1 MCKSIAYLS
10 FAVLQQWW
18 TRNQC
23 RAYLLGLVCLSMG
36 AGSGFIEVQ
45 VEAQVEKWTTIVPIT
60 TGQATQPSIQAQG
73 NNVFIA
79 WSDSRLGASE
89 IFFRRSTDGGQ
100 TWGLEQRI
108 TETIAD
114 SVSPDLDADR
124 RYLYLVWQED
134 QRVKFALYDGLQ
146 WQRQTVLSEAGHRP
160 RIAVTKIFP
169 NNFIYVVWER
179 MSTQSLEANQPSQ
192 SSSTQAEIVISDDQG
207 LNWQKVRPL
216 TSVQWESAEP
226 DVAAG
231 FQSAIVAWQD
241 HREATSQIY
250 AKQYQE
256 FKSGPDWRL
265 SSPGNA
271 RRPAVAMSRAE
282 TSLTSTRLANS
293 PSSLPMTAVTWESRR
308 YQTDPAD
315 IWVAETLLNQDLS
328 LYQISDNS
336 AESVS
341 PQIDLGSD
349 QTWLFWRD
357 GSSGNWEI
365 YFSQHQRDQWSTSR
379 SFLPKDHVASLNKSG
394 HSPTFPMVS
403 ISQDQ
408 VHFVWIE
415 STRETRFLAP
425 AGEAQTRLFYRRR
438 DTQPLP
444 IPSRPIH
451 IDLDAPAGFDND
463 RNLTFMWQK
472 QGEKINY
479 QIWASINQAS
489 FQQIGQTS
497 DSRFEF
503 QPTATGVSYRIR
515 VRAAD
520 AVENW
525 SDFSPPSTA
534 VYVDYRPP
542 QLEFHTPSTNEV
554 QIPVIASPRVMVTA
568 TCLDDNLTSCQ
579 LRLGTGRIPTLS
591 DTWQNL
597 GSAIRT
603 PFTRERIYVWDTT
616 DLDGIYTLSLTA
628 IDTAQ
633 NRTTIQSTVIID
645 NRPPLPISGGSSAS
659 LTMGDLADISYYT
672 PAWSPDGNR
681 IAFSSNAAGSV
692 DIWILELQNQSRKRL
707 TRDKWI
713 DLHPS
718 WHPDGQK
725 IAFQSQRPQP
735 KDTEELNW
743 EIWLI
748 NADGS
753 SLRQL
758 VDQPAQMPS
767 WSPTG
772 NQLAVAIEQA
782 GDYEIFLA
790 SFDNQPTTLLQLTR
804 NSHQDLF
811 PTWSPGMMKIAYQSN
826 RSGNWDIWLT
836 NIDQTNDAAE
846 QLLRQSFANETQP
859 RWSPNGKYLLFLTD
873 RMGGYQVADAIF
885 SQSGQPPVGPKTG
898 LDPTVRSPVRLSPP
912 GVPVVSAN
920 WSSDGKYLI
929 YQSKDQLYTV
939 PIVFP
944 TTEVEAQIITPYN
957 RGLVSGKVDL
967 FGLARGRQFQEF
979 HLDYT
984 SAISSQFSDQVD
996 SPSSRGQAWIPI
1008 GGRSTQPVNEVGFL
1022 GQWDTRRLNGEYIL
1036 RLTVVASSPPVGLTG
1051 DRVKGKQEE
1060 MSTGG
1065 WKEVEDLQAVFVQN
1079 RRPAL
1084 EILSPFDGTVTNEQT
1099 IQLRGRTSA
1108 YAQLYL
1114 NDQRIELD
1122 SSGDFALRLLLKKG
1136 ENQFNLRATSSVLG
1150 ETRASRTVFR
1160 DSQPP
1165 ELTLKTPTDFL
1176 VSPVPYILVAGTT
1189 DSTKLDI
1196 RQGTRDTKSSAN
1208 TVIPV
1213 QPDET
1218 FQRWVGLQLG
1228 PNIITIVATDR
1239 FNRESVQH
1247 RRIIYTVPDIGKEI
1261 ANLAPEDNHP
1271 PGIVD
1276 LSPPNGLIIRQ
1287 PEEEL
1292 TISARLIDDVKID
1305 PFSLVFN
1312 FDEQTFRFDPDD
1324 EADRPAEMADFDG
1337 KIFSFDP
1344 ATGVFTYRPAQELS
1358 QGQHQ
1363 FKLQVSDF
1371 QGNTA
1376 SPISTA
1382 FVIDRQPFY
1391 ASLSAVRDDNVLWV
1405 HLVSNKEIETVGNVT
1420 VASVPSL
1427 LATPNSDDLPTQVYT
1442 IGLEPVSTTDLRP
1455 EPTLREMSDKKPGVS
1470 SSETLF
1476 VYQGQFRLISTANSF
1491 DLSAD
1496 LFLRHLSL
1504 PTNSSQDDRT
1514 IRSVDPIHLDGYYA
1528 DQNQFQTFP
1537 MLPFPQQVQGQS
1549 STIVAYQIQHYQ
1561 GASLIFLNPQV
1572 NLQFQLRSQDG
1583 FDANRVLRQMQDAET
1598 RQLEIVYPIHQI
1610 KYNVEAEVIQN
1621 SSFELRIPSEKMS
1634 LPVESTALFYWQKS
1648 WQPVK
1653 NVRRSM
1659 INDQVYLTGV
1669 VAQLG
1674 SYGLLIDRTPPEV
1687 QLRQTKS
1694 SVIEL
1699 EVTDGGSGVDRLVV
1713 QIDQL
1718 VPITLNATGQSRSD
1732 RSPEKGM
1739 LFRQTNSYTGKLIY
1753 LPGSLKPGRH
1763 TIQLTA
1769 FDRANNSAQFKDTFF
1784 SQDIFDFMGQTFAYP
1799 NPASGQ
1805 VQIQFQ
1811 LTKAADVELGIY
1823 NVVGEL
1829 VYSTQLKAVTGQNSR
1844 LKWSCQNRL
1853 QQDVAPGIYIFDLKA
1868 TSSGRTVR
1876 RSGKIAVLTRTSINR
1891 GYR

>member
-1 MCKSIAYLS
+1 MFIYKSIAYLS

-18 TRNQC
+18 DRNQRC
-23 RAYLLGLVCLSMG
+23 AYLLGLVYLSMG
-36 AGSGFIEVQ
+36 AGPGFIEVR
-45 VEAQVEKWTTIVPIT
+45 VEARDEKWTTIVPIT

-134 QRVKFALYDGLQ
+134 QKVKFALYDGLQ

-179 MSTQSLEANQPSQ
+179 MGTQSLDANQLSQ

-231 FQSAIVAWQD
+231 FQSAIVAWRD

-256 FKSGPDWRL
+256 FKPSTDWRL
-265 SSPGNA
+265 VSPGNA
-271 RRPAVAMSRAE
+271 RRPAVAMSRVE

-293 PSSLPMTAVTWESRR
+293 PSFLPVTAVTWESRR

-341 PQIDLGSD
+341 PQIDLSSD

-365 YFSQHQRDQWSTSR
+365 YFSQHQRNQWSPSR
-379 SFLPKDHVASLNKSG
+379 SFLPKDHVVSLNESG

-415 STRETRFLAP
+415 STGETMPLAP
-425 AGEAQTRLFYRRR
+425 AGKAQTRLSYRRH

-463 RNLTFMWQK
+463 RNLTFIWQK

-503 QPTATGVSYRIR
+503 QPTANGASYRIR

-542 QLEFHTPSTNEV
+542 QLAFHIPSTNEV
-554 QIPVIASPRVMVTA
+554 QMPVIVSPRVMVTA

-645 NRPPLPISGGSSAS
+645 NRQPLPISGGSSAS
-659 LTMGDLADISYYT
+659 LIMGNLADISYYT

-692 DIWILELQNQSRKRL
+692 DIWILELQNQSRQRL

-725 IAFQSQRPQP
+725 IAFQSQRPHP
-735 KDTEELNW
+735 KDPEELNW

-748 NADGS
+748 NVDGS

-790 SFDNQPTTLLQLTR
+790 SFDDQPTTFLQLTR

-811 PTWSPGMMKIAYQSN
+811 PTWSPGMMQIAYQSN

-836 NIDQTNDAAE
+836 NIDQTNDTAE

-859 RWSPNGKYLLFLTD
+859 RWSPNGKHLLFLTD

-885 SQSGQPPVGPKTG
+885 PQSGQSPVGPQTG
-898 LDPTVRSPVRLSPP
+898 LDPTVRFPARLSPS

-957 RGLVSGKVDL
+957 RGLVSGKVNL

-984 SAISSQFSDQVD
+984 SAISSQFPDQMD
-996 SPSSRGQAWIPI
+996 SPSGRGQAWIPI

-1036 RLTVVASSPPVGLTG
+1036 RLTVVASSPPV
-1051 DRVKGKQEE
+1051 R
-1060 MSTGG
+1060 STGG
-1065 WKEVEDLQAVFVQN
+1065 RQEIEDLQAVFVQN
-1079 RRPAL
+1079 GRPAL

-1122 SSGDFALRLLLKKG
+1122 SSGDFSIRLLLQKG
-1136 ENQFNLRATSSVLG
+1136 KNQFNLRATSPVLG

-1165 ELTLKTPTDFL
+1165 TLTLKTPTDFL

-1213 QPDET
+1213 NPDGT

-1228 PNIITIVATDR
+1228 PNLITIVATDR
-1239 FNRESVQH
+1239 FNRQSVEH
-1247 RRIIYTVPDIGKEI
+1247 RRIIYTVPDTGKEI

-1276 LSPPNGLIIRQ
+1276 LSPPNGSIIRQ

-1305 PFSLVFN
+1305 PFSLVFS
-1312 FDEQTFRFDPDD
+1312 FDEQTFRFDRDD

-1363 FKLQVSDF
+1363 FKLQVRDF

-1391 ASLSAVRDDNVLWV
+1391 ASLSAVRDDNALWV

-1420 VASVPSL
+1420 VASVLSL
-1427 LATPNSDDLPTQVYT
+1427 LATPNSDDLLTQVYT

-1455 EPTLREMSDKKPGVS
+1455 KPTLREMSDKKPGAS

-1476 VYQGQFRLISTANSF
+1476 VYQGQFQLISTANSF

-1514 IRSVDPIHLDGYYA
+1514 SRSVDPIHLKGYYA

-1549 STIVAYQIQHYQ
+1549 STIVAYQIQHYR
-1561 GASLIFLNPQV
+1561 GASLIFLNPQM

-1583 FDANRVLRQMQDAET
+1583 FDANRVLRQMKDAET

-1659 INDQVYLTGV
+1659 INDQVYLTAV

-1687 QLRQTKS
+1687 QLRQTNS

-1699 EVTDGGSGVDRLVV
+1699 EVTDRGSGVDRLVV

-1732 RSPEKGM
+1732 QSPEKGM

-1769 FDRANNSAQFKDTFF
+1769 FDRANNSAQFTDTFF
-1784 SQDIFDFMGQTFAYP
+1784 SQDIFDFMGQTVAYP

-1829 VYSTQLKAVTGQNSR
+1829 VYSTQLTAVTGQNSR
-1844 LKWSCQNRL
+1844 LEWSCQNRL

-1876 RSGKIAVLTRTSINR
+1876 RSGKIAVLTRASTNR

>member
-1 MCKSIAYLS
+1 MYKSIAYLS

-18 TRNQC
+18 DRNQRC
-23 RAYLLGLVCLSMG
+23 AYLLGLVYLSMG
-36 AGSGFIEVQ
+36 AGPGFIEVR
-45 VEAQVEKWTTIVPIT
+45 VEARDEKWTTIVPIT

-134 QRVKFALYDGLQ
+134 QKVKFALYDGLQ

-179 MSTQSLEANQPSQ
+179 MGTQSLDANQLSQ
-192 SSSTQAEIVISDDQG
+192 SSSTQAVIVISDDQG
-207 LNWQKVRPL
+207 LNWQKVHPL

-231 FQSAIVAWQD
+231 FQSAIVAWRD

-256 FKSGPDWRL
+256 FKPSTDWRL
-265 SSPGNA
+265 VSPGNA
-271 RRPAVAMSRAE
+271 RRPAVAMSRVE

-293 PSSLPMTAVTWESRR
+293 PSFLPVTAVTWESRR

-341 PQIDLGSD
+341 PQIDLSSD

-365 YFSQHQRDQWSTSR
+365 YFSQHQRNQWSPSR
-379 SFLPKDHVASLNKSG
+379 SFLPKDHVVSLNESG

-415 STRETRFLAP
+415 STGETMPLAP
-425 AGEAQTRLFYRRR
+425 AGKAQTRLSYRRH

-463 RNLTFMWQK
+463 RNLTFIWQK

-503 QPTATGVSYRIR
+503 QPTANGASYRIR

-542 QLEFHTPSTNEV
+542 QLAFHIPSTNEV
-554 QIPVIASPRVMVTA
+554 QMPVIVSPRVMVTA

-645 NRPPLPISGGSSAS
+645 NRQPLPISGGSSAS
-659 LTMGDLADISYYT
+659 LIMGNLADISYYT

-692 DIWILELQNQSRKRL
+692 DIWILELQNQSRQRL

-725 IAFQSQRPQP
+725 IAFQSQRPHP
-735 KDTEELNW
+735 KDPEELNW

-748 NADGS
+748 NVDGS

-790 SFDNQPTTLLQLTR
+790 SFDDQPTTFLQLTR

-811 PTWSPGMMKIAYQSN
+811 PTWSPGMMQIAYQSN

-836 NIDQTNDAAE
+836 NIDQTNDTAE

-859 RWSPNGKYLLFLTD
+859 RWSPNGKHLLFLTD

-885 SQSGQPPVGPKTG
+885 PQSGQSPVGPQTG
-898 LDPTVRSPVRLSPP
+898 LDPTVRFPARLSPS

-957 RGLVSGKVDL
+957 RGLVSGKVNL

-984 SAISSQFSDQVD
+984 SAISSQFPDQMD
-996 SPSSRGQAWIPI
+996 SPSGRGQAWIPI

-1036 RLTVVASSPPVGLTG
+1036 RLTVVASSPPV
-1051 DRVKGKQEE
+1051 R
-1060 MSTGG
+1060 STGG
-1065 WKEVEDLQAVFVQN
+1065 RQEIEDLQAVFVQN
-1079 RRPAL
+1079 GRPAL

-1122 SSGDFALRLLLKKG
+1122 SSGDFSIRLLLQKG
-1136 ENQFNLRATSSVLG
+1136 KNQFNLRATSPVLG

-1165 ELTLKTPTDFL
+1165 TLTLKTPTDFL

-1213 QPDET
+1213 NPDGT

-1228 PNIITIVATDR
+1228 PNLITIVATDR
-1239 FNRESVQH
+1239 FNRQSVEH
-1247 RRIIYTVPDIGKEI
+1247 RRIIYTVPDTGKEI

-1276 LSPPNGLIIRQ
+1276 LSPPNGSIIRQ

-1305 PFSLVFN
+1305 PFSLVFS
-1312 FDEQTFRFDPDD
+1312 FDEQTFRFDRDD

-1363 FKLQVSDF
+1363 FKLQVRDF

-1391 ASLSAVRDDNVLWV
+1391 ASLSAVRDDNALWV

-1420 VASVPSL
+1420 VASVLSL
-1427 LATPNSDDLPTQVYT
+1427 LATPNSDDLLTQVYT

-1455 EPTLREMSDKKPGVS
+1455 KPTLREMSDKKPGAS

-1476 VYQGQFRLISTANSF
+1476 VYQGQFQLISTANSF

-1514 IRSVDPIHLDGYYA
+1514 SRSVDPIHLKGYYA

-1549 STIVAYQIQHYQ
+1549 STIVAYQIQHYR
-1561 GASLIFLNPQV
+1561 GASLIFLNPQM

-1583 FDANRVLRQMQDAET
+1583 FDANRVLRQMKDAET

-1659 INDQVYLTGV
+1659 INDQVYLTAV

-1687 QLRQTKS
+1687 QLRQTNS

-1699 EVTDGGSGVDRLVV
+1699 EVTDRGSGVDRLVV

-1732 RSPEKGM
+1732 QSPEKGM

-1769 FDRANNSAQFKDTFF
+1769 FDRANNSAQFTDTFF
-1784 SQDIFDFMGQTFAYP
+1784 SQDIFDFMGQTVAYP

-1829 VYSTQLKAVTGQNSR
+1829 VYSTQLTAVTGQNSR
-1844 LKWSCQNRL
+1844 LEWSCQNRL

-1876 RSGKIAVLTRTSINR
+1876 RSGKIAVLTRASTNR

>member
-1 MCKSIAYLS
+1 MFIYKSIAYLS

-18 TRNQC
+18 DRNQRC
-23 RAYLLGLVCLSMG
+23 AYLLGLVYLSMG
-36 AGSGFIEVQ
+36 AGPGFIEVR
-45 VEAQVEKWTTIVPIT
+45 VEARDEKWTTIVPIT

-134 QRVKFALYDGLQ
+134 QKVKFALYDGLQ

-179 MSTQSLEANQPSQ
+179 MGTQSLDANQLSQ

-231 FQSAIVAWQD
+231 FQSAIVAWRD

-256 FKSGPDWRL
+256 FKPSTDWRL
-265 SSPGNA
+265 VSPGNA
-271 RRPAVAMSRAE
+271 RRPAVAMSRVE

-293 PSSLPMTAVTWESRR
+293 PSFLPVTAVTWESRR

-341 PQIDLGSD
+341 PQIDLSSD

-365 YFSQHQRDQWSTSR
+365 YFSQHQRNQWSPSR
-379 SFLPKDHVASLNKSG
+379 SFLPKDHVVSLNESG

-415 STRETRFLAP
+415 STGETMPLAP
-425 AGEAQTRLFYRRR
+425 AGKAQTRLSYRRH

-463 RNLTFMWQK
+463 RNLTFIWQK

-503 QPTATGVSYRIR
+503 QPTANGASYRIR

-542 QLEFHTPSTNEV
+542 QLAFHIPSTNEV
-554 QIPVIASPRVMVTA
+554 QMPVIVSPRVMVTA

-645 NRPPLPISGGSSAS
+645 NRQPLPISGGSSAS
-659 LTMGDLADISYYT
+659 LIMGNLADISYYT

-692 DIWILELQNQSRKRL
+692 DIWILELQNQSRQRL

-725 IAFQSQRPQP
+725 IAFQSQRPHP
-735 KDTEELNW
+735 KDPEELNW

-748 NADGS
+748 NVDGS

-790 SFDNQPTTLLQLTR
+790 SFDDQPTTFLQLTR

-811 PTWSPGMMKIAYQSN
+811 PTWSPGMMQIAYQSN

-859 RWSPNGKYLLFLTD
+859 RWSPNGKHLLFLTD

-885 SQSGQPPVGPKTG
+885 PQSGQSPVGPQTG
-898 LDPTVRSPVRLSPP
+898 LDPTVRFPARLSPS

-957 RGLVSGKVDL
+957 RGLVSGKVNL

-984 SAISSQFSDQVD
+984 SAISSQFPDQMD
-996 SPSSRGQAWIPI
+996 SPSGRGQAWIPI

-1036 RLTVVASSPPVGLTG
+1036 RLTVVASSPPV
-1051 DRVKGKQEE
+1051 R
-1060 MSTGG
+1060 STGG
-1065 WKEVEDLQAVFVQN
+1065 RQEIEDLQAVFVQN
-1079 RRPAL
+1079 GRPAL

-1122 SSGDFALRLLLKKG
+1122 SSGDFSIRLLLQKG
-1136 ENQFNLRATSSVLG
+1136 KNQFNLRATSPVLG

-1165 ELTLKTPTDFL
+1165 TLTLKTPTDFL

-1213 QPDET
+1213 NPDGT

-1228 PNIITIVATDR
+1228 PNLITIVATDR
-1239 FNRESVQH
+1239 FNRQSVEH
-1247 RRIIYTVPDIGKEI
+1247 RRIIYTVPDTGKEI

-1276 LSPPNGLIIRQ
+1276 LSPPNGSIIRQ

-1305 PFSLVFN
+1305 PFSLVFS
-1312 FDEQTFRFDPDD
+1312 FDEQTFRFDRDD

-1363 FKLQVSDF
+1363 FKLQVRDF

-1391 ASLSAVRDDNVLWV
+1391 ASLSAVRDDNALWV

-1420 VASVPSL
+1420 VASVLSL
-1427 LATPNSDDLPTQVYT
+1427 LATPNSDDLLTQVYT

-1455 EPTLREMSDKKPGVS
+1455 KPTLREMSDKKPGAS

-1476 VYQGQFRLISTANSF
+1476 VYQGQFQLISTANSF

-1514 IRSVDPIHLDGYYA
+1514 SRSVDPIHLKGYYA

-1549 STIVAYQIQHYQ
+1549 STIVAYQIQHYR
-1561 GASLIFLNPQV
+1561 GASLIFLNPQM

-1583 FDANRVLRQMQDAET
+1583 FDANRVLRQMKDAET

-1659 INDQVYLTGV
+1659 INDQVYLTAV

-1687 QLRQTKS
+1687 QLRQTNS

-1699 EVTDGGSGVDRLVV
+1699 EVTDRGSGVDRLVV

-1732 RSPEKGM
+1732 QSPEKGM

-1769 FDRANNSAQFKDTFF
+1769 FDRANNSAQFTDTFF
-1784 SQDIFDFMGQTFAYP
+1784 SQDIFDFMGQTVAYP

-1829 VYSTQLKAVTGQNSR
+1829 VYSTQLTAVTGQNSR
-1844 LKWSCQNRL
+1844 LEWSCQNRL

-1876 RSGKIAVLTRTSINR
+1876 RSGKIAVLTRASTNR